1 METADYQKM
10 GYKDRLTY
18 LEHLA
23 RTFDVPMMTV
33 KMAAAMLGSDED
45 FDALVT
51 YLEDYTD

>member
-33 KMAAAMLGSDED
+33 KMAAVMLGSDED